1 MCVTGCGGGWV
12 ALQVVLVEPEIPPNT
27 GNVSRTCVVTGSVLH
42 LVRPLG
48 FSLEDRYLRRA
59 GLDYWR
65 DLQLHVHDDWE
76 ACHRALRGRRLHL
89 FTKHGAV
96 AHTAVRFGPDDA
108 LVFGRESSGLP
119 PSLLSRHP
127 GQWVRIPMW
136 PQQRSLNLG
145 NAVAVGVY
153 EALRQL
159 GFPGLV

>member
-1 MCVTGCGGGWV
+1 M

-65 DLQLHVHDDWE
+65 DLELYVHDDWD
-76 ACHRALRGRRLHL
+76 ACRLSLGGRRLHL
-89 FTKHGAV
+89 FTAHGGT
-96 AHTAVRFGPDDA
+96 AHAAVRFGPDDA

-119 PSLLSRHP
+119 QALLADYP
-127 GQWVRIPMW
+127 GQWVRIPLR

-145 NAVAVGVY
+145 NAVAIGVY